1 MKNTSLFGIIG
12 IAKIPKPNRK
22 GVSYMI
28 NQTTPFDQLP
38 QEIKPAFQELKVL
51 KHLNAA
57 GFRKKFG
64 FTCAWLFRLVFVLM
78 FHQKNWFRL
87 LESNKG
93 ETFPGK
99 DAVYRFLNHGGYAW
113 RRFLLSL
120 SGETIARMEPLTS
133 SNRETALIFD
143 DSMYARNRSKAV
155 EMLARFKDHAT
166 GAFYR
171 GFRMLTMGWSDGHSF
186 VPMDFALLSSAKSG
200 INGMADGIDK
210 RSHGYKRRQEAFC
223 TAPQVIAAM
232 LDRALE
238 AGVSASYALMDSWF
252 THAPLIQ
259 AIIRRGLHVI
269 GMVKN
274 DNKRYL
280 VNGKRLSLKEL
291 YAASPRV
298 EGKNRNILRLIRTS
312 LAPGIPV
319 VVVFVRHRSRKNEWL
334 ALLSTDLGLTAQDI
348 IRIYRMRWDI
358 EVFFKC
364 AKSLLRLQNEFQG
377 RSYDMLVS
385 HTTIVFSRYI
395 LLAWQHRQS
404 TDVRSLGGLFYL
416 LCDEIGAVDWVVA
429 LQQLVDLIHE
439 VAAKAG
445 KKLSAFIQRQLKEW
459 IAALPNYIKA
469 YLPISCCES

>member
-1 MKNTSLFGIIG
+1 
-12 IAKIPKPNRK
+12 
-22 GVSYMI
+22 MI
-28 NQTTPFDQLP
+28 KRNEPLDQLP
-38 QEIKPAFQELKVL
+38 NEIKPAFLELNVL
-51 KHLNAA
+51 KHLRGA
-57 GFRKKFG
+57 GFKKKFG
-64 FTCAWLFRLVFVLM
+64 FTCAYLFRLVFVLL

-87 LESNKG
+87 LESKKG

-99 DAVYRFLNHGGYAW
+99 DAVYRFLNHSGYAW
-113 RRFLLSL
+113 RRFLLLL

-143 DSMYARNRSKAV
+143 DTMFARNRSKAV

-166 GAFYR
+166 GAFYK

-186 VPMDFALLSSAKSG
+186 VPMDFALLSSVKSG

-232 LDRALE
+232 LDRALQ
-238 AGVSASYALMDSWF
+238 AGISASYALMDSWF

-259 AIIRRGLHVI
+259 EVIRRGLHVI

-319 VVVFVRHRSRKNEWL
+319 VIVFVRHRSKKNEWL
-334 ALLSTDLGLTAQDI
+334 ALLSTDLSLTAQDI

-377 RSYDMLVS
+377 RSYDLLVS

-404 TDVRSLGGLFYL
+404 TDARSFGGLFYL
-416 LCDEIGAVDWVVA
+416 LCDEVEALDWALA
-429 LQQLVDLIHE
+429 LQQLLDLIHE

-445 KKLSAFIQRQLKEW
+445 KKLSALIQRQLQQW
-459 IAALPNYIKA
+459 IAALPNYINA